1 MSEPTLYIGGR
12 WVAPRL
18 RQRFCSVDPALE
30 KRIMELGAAGAE
42 DVDLAVQA
50 ARTAFN
56 CGWAQ
61 MPGSERAGYLD
72 ALADN
77 LELRQET
84 LAELEVRDN
93 GKPLREAVSD
103 VADAIECFRRYAGLA
118 RELDERQDQPLRLI
132 DSRFSCRI
140 RHEPSGVVGLII
152 HWSFPLLMAART
164 IAPVLAAGA
173 TCVVVPSELTPL
185 TALELGLAAS
195 RVGLPPGVLNILS
208 GFEGQTDRALV
219 RHPGVDRLSFGRLPL
234 GVQTPST
241 ALAGGRGLGL
251 GSSGKAACILFD
263 DVDVD
268 AAVEW
273 IVLGAFLNQGQAAGS
288 IARLVVQESI
298 APRLLER
305 LVESVRGMRLGPGIL
320 AGVHMGPLVSAR
332 QHRKFMTV
340 IQHSQR
346 AAKLLIG
353 GRRPAHLPVGHFV
366 EPTIFDEPDIR
377 HEIWREGISGPVFCV
392 KRFKTEAE
400 ALALIN
406 HGSHDLATAVFS
418 VDLERATRIA
428 NGLRAGVVW
437 VNCSNP
443 AFIQEPWGLESYLE
457 SKQIIRHDNA
467 ERLGWYSR
475 WGSAG
480 SSDGF
485 VDNNNKEA
493 TQWTG
498 L

>member
-42 DVDLAVQA
+42 DVDLAVKA

-93 GKPLREAVSD
+93 GKPLREAVAD
-103 VADAIECFRRYAGLA
+103 VADAIECFHRYAGLA
-118 RELDERQDQPLRLI
+118 RELDERQDQPQHLI

-140 RHEPSGVVGLII
+140 RHKPSGVVGLNI

-208 GFEGQTDRALV
+208 GFEGQIGRALV
-219 RHPGVDRLSFGRLPL
+219 RHPGVDRLSFGRLPF
-234 GVQTPST
+234 GVKLPLT
-241 ALAGGRGLGL
+241 ALVGERGLSPESG
-251 GSSGKAACILFD
+251 GKAACILCG
-263 DVDVD
+263 DVDVE
-268 AAVEW
+268 ATVEW
-273 IVLGAFLNQGQAAGS
+273 IVQGAFRNQGQASGS
-288 IARLVVQESI
+288 ISRLVVEASI

-305 LVESVRGMRLGPGIL
+305 LVESVRGMRLGPGIV
-320 AGVHMGPLVSAR
+320 AGVQMGPLVSAG
-332 QHRKFMTV
+332 QHRKFMAV
-340 IQHSQR
+340 VQHSQR
-346 AAKLLIG
+346 ATKLLIG
-353 GRRPAHLPVGHFV
+353 GRRPAHLTVGHFV
-366 EPTIFDEPDIR
+366 EPTIFDEPDVR
-377 HEIWREGISGPVFCV
+377 HEIWREDVLGPVICV
-392 KRFKTEAE
+392 KRFTTEAE
-400 ALALIN
+400 ALALLN
-406 HGSHDLATAVFS
+406 DGHDRATSVFS
-418 VDLERATRIA
+418 ADPERATRIA
-428 NGLRAGVVW
+428 NGLRAGTVW
-437 VNCSNP
+437 VNCSPP
-443 AFIQEPWGLESYLE
+443 AFIPEPSGLESYLE
-457 SKQIIRHDNA
+457 RKQIIHYDSA
-467 ERLGWYSR
+467 ER
-475 WGSAG
+475 WG
-480 SSDGF
+480 
-485 VDNNNKEA
+485 
-493 TQWTG
+493 
-498 L
+498 LYPR